1 MDGGF
6 WITENRLTV
15 VVGHFGSGKTEFS
28 VNLAVALGKL
38 GHPFALAD
46 LDLVD
51 PYFCSRTCEEVLRA
65 SGGRLIARSQR
76 CFDAD
81 VPSVPPEVM
90 TLLDNQELFGILDA
104 GGDASGARV
113 LARYRDALIR
123 CGARVLCVV
132 NGNRPLTHT
141 PEQAAGYIRDIQQAC
156 GLAVTGLVNNTHLCG
171 QTQLED
177 ILEGDQLCRTLSAQL
192 NIPLTCTAVPE
203 HLSGQAA
210 GLLPRV
216 FPMKLYLKKPWE
228 LPLPEKEEI

>member
-1 MDGGF
+1 MDGGL
-6 WITENRLTV
+6 WITESRLTV

-28 VNLAVALGKL
+28 VNLAVALGKS
-38 GHPFALAD
+38 GRPFALAD

-51 PYFCSRTCEEVLRA
+51 PYFCSRTCEDVLRS

-81 VPSVPPEVM
+81 IPSVPPEVM
-90 TLLDNQELFGILDA
+90 TLLDSQELFGVLDV

-113 LARYRDALIR
+113 LARYRDPLIR

-141 PEQAAGYIRDIQQAC
+141 PEQAAAYIRDIQQAC

-177 ILEGDQLCRTLSAQL
+177 ILEGDQLCRTLSARL

-203 HLSGQAA
+203 HLADQAA

>member
-1 MDGGF
+1 MDSGA
-6 WITENRLTV
+6 WITESRLTV
-15 VVGHFGSGKTEFS
+15 VIGHFGSGKTEFA
-28 VNLAVALGKL
+28 VNLAVALGRE

-51 PYFCSRTCEEVLRA
+51 PYFCARTCGEALRSA
-65 SGGRLIARSQR
+65 GGRLVARSQR

-81 VPSVPPEVM
+81 APSLPPEVM
-90 TLLDNQELFGILDA
+90 TLLDDGELFGVLDA

-113 LARYRDALIR
+113 LARYRDPLTR

-132 NGNRPLTHT
+132 NGNRPLTQT
-141 PEQAAGYIRDIQQAC
+141 AEAAAGYIRDIQQAC

-171 QTQLED
+171 ETTLED
-177 ILEGDQLCRTLSAQL
+177 ILAGDRLCRALSDL
-192 NIPLTCTAVPE
+192 VGIPLTCTAVPE
-203 HLSGQAA
+203 HLAGQAA